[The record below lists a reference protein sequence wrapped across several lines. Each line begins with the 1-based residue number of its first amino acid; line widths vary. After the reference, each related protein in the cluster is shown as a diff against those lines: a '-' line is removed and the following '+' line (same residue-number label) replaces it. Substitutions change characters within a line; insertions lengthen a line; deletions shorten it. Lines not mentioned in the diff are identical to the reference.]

1 MKIQILISKKSW
13 ATKQINLIKKIL
25 SKFDKNIVIIS
36 DHKNLRNNY
45 DINIIFSYFKIIE
58 KKYLNKSK
66 KNIVIHASNLPYG
79 RGMSPLTWQILK
91 GKTTVIFTLIE
102 ANEKMDEGKI
112 YYKKKIKIPKD
123 VLFNE
128 IKKIQL
134 ESSLGLIFKF
144 LGKYKKTGRFP
155 VSFLQKGSPYYFKL
169 RTKIHSKLNINKSI
183 RSQFNHIRVCDP
195 ENYPS
200 YFIINKKKFVI
211 NVHKEIFKK

>member
-102 ANEKMDEGKI
+102 SNEKMDEGRI

-155 VSFLQKGSPYYFKL
+155 ASFLQKGSPYYFKL

-195 ENYPS
+195 ENYQ
-200 YFIINKKKFVI
+200 
-211 NVHKEIFKK
+211 